1 MKPKHHYQSSH
12 PAFQLRSPRN
22 RLFLGDDRL
31 DSMAVT
37 MSKQKQ
43 HPVEKC
49 DWDPGEILCEQLQL
63 GWIDHYFGENKE
75 PKLLPRMLEIETLEI
90 TIKGKVVGVISLEQ
104 LVTAELEKWKML
116 EKRYQVKGRFR
127 VKEFF
132 SFDQVAW
139 IGTERVGYEKQ
150 KLMLLFVNRSLVRQN
165 FSRFMNLLVGL
176 NQKLLIALHGLE
188 IKELSWFKEL
198 NEKGS
203 LLEIVRCMAYVVEWL
218 FVGQKMQTSKDFFP
232 NCCFGGNQPSVSKL
246 LRELFSEFL
255 ASRVWEPGG
264 QDRKAGIILRVKGE
278 DLDQSTTKVK
288 MKSELKD
295 DFGIVLYYYLEDKVA
310 LKGESEIA
318 CGGSVKEI
326 QCGHDKSGKVA
337 KENDDEIEF
346 FVQSVVKHNE
356 VVAGSTQYMPTKIEK
371 DQTVSKMATLTNKV
385 RIADLIGV
393 VEVCISLKAAF
404 SRLVCLLKD
413 MEVLERQEVETREFA
428 TLDWRQYKLI
438 KEFDVV
444 IMDKKKV
451 AGAGSTR
458 VKTTFPS
465 FHFLPP

>member
-1 MKPKHHYQSSH
+1 
-12 PAFQLRSPRN
+12 
-22 RLFLGDDRL
+22 
-31 DSMAVT
+31 
-37 MSKQKQ
+37 
-43 HPVEKC
+43 
-49 DWDPGEILCEQLQL
+49 
-63 GWIDHYFGENKE
+63 
-75 PKLLPRMLEIETLEI
+75 MLEIETLEI
-90 TIKGKVVGVISLEQ
+90 TIK
-104 LVTAELEKWKML
+104 
-116 EKRYQVKGRFR
+116 
-127 VKEFF
+127 
-132 SFDQVAW
+132 AW

-165 FSRFMNLLVGL
+165 FSRFVNLLVGL

-218 FVGQKMQTSKDFFP
+218 FVGQKMQT
-232 NCCFGGNQPSVSKL
+232 
-246 LRELFSEFL
+246 R
-255 ASRVWEPGG
+255 
-264 QDRKAGIILRVKGE
+264 
-278 DLDQSTTKVK
+278 
-288 MKSELKD
+288 
-295 DFGIVLYYYLEDKVA
+295 
-310 LKGESEIA
+310 
-318 CGGSVKEI
+318 
-326 QCGHDKSGKVA
+326 KVA
-337 KENDDEIEF
+337 KENGDEIEF

-356 VVAGSTQYMPTKIEK
+356 VVAGSTQYMPTKSEK
-371 DQTVSKMATLTNKV
+371 DQTVSKMATLTKKV

>member
-1 MKPKHHYQSSH
+1 MTMKEISDEIGNASNIHGIVEKQIDG
-12 PAFQLRSPRN
+12 LC
-22 RLFLGDDRL
+22 
-31 DSMAVT
+31 
-37 MSKQKQ
+37 MSKRIFMNGNK
-43 HPVEKC
+43 PFGSFVFS
-49 DWDPGEILCEQLQL
+49 WDPGEILCEQLQL

-75 PKLLPRMLEIETLEI
+75 PKLLSRMLEIETLEI

-104 LVTAELEKWKML
+104 LGPVTAELEKWKML

-165 FSRFMNLLVGL
+165 FSRFVNLLVGL

-232 NCCFGGNQPSVSKL
+232 NCCFGGNQPLVSKL

-278 DLDQSTTKVK
+278 DLDQSPTKVK
-288 MKSELKD
+288 MRSELKD
-295 DFGIVLYYYLEDKVA
+295 DFGIFLYYYLEDKLELRAEYLEEVSM
-310 LKGESEIA
+310 LG
-318 CGGSVKEI
+318 
-326 QCGHDKSGKVA
+326 SGKVA
-337 KENDDEIEF
+337 KENGDEIEF

-356 VVAGSTQYMPTKIEK
+356 VVAGSTQYMPTKTEK
-371 DQTVSKMATLTNKV
+371 DQTVSKMATLTKKV

>member
-1 MKPKHHYQSSH
+1 
-12 PAFQLRSPRN
+12 
-22 RLFLGDDRL
+22 
-31 DSMAVT
+31 
-37 MSKQKQ
+37 
-43 HPVEKC
+43 
-49 DWDPGEILCEQLQL
+49 
-63 GWIDHYFGENKE
+63 
-75 PKLLPRMLEIETLEI
+75 
-90 TIKGKVVGVISLEQ
+90 
-104 LVTAELEKWKML
+104 ML

-165 FSRFMNLLVGL
+165 FSRFVNLLVGL

-232 NCCFGGNQPSVSKL
+232 NCCFGGNQPLVSKL

-278 DLDQSTTKVK
+278 DLDQSPTKVK
-288 MKSELKD
+288 MRSELKD
-295 DFGIVLYYYLEDKVA
+295 DFGIFLYYYLEDKVA

-337 KENDDEIEF
+337 KENGDEIEF

-356 VVAGSTQYMPTKIEK
+356 VVAGSTQYMPTKTEK
-371 DQTVSKMATLTNKV
+371 DQTVSKMATLTKKV